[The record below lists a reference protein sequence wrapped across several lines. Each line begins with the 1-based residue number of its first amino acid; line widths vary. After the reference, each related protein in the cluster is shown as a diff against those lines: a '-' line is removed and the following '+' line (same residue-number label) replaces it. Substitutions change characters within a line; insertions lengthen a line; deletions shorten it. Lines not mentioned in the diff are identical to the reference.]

1 MYANE
6 SDEIL
11 VNKFRSGDNKCFDAI
26 LLKYQ
31 QRVFSYILKMVKDQD
46 LTNDIFQE
54 VFIKVITSLKKDHYN
69 HEGKLLSWILRIAH
83 NQVIDHFRKDSKMP
97 IAGRSPSLKDDFNI
111 FDLLDL
117 KEDSVE
123 DIMVSKQIMEDVRL
137 LVDELPEEQME
148 VVRMRYFL
156 QMSFKD
162 IADNTG
168 VSINTSLGRMRY
180 ALINLRKLI
189 EDKKLILTNS

>member
-11 VNKFRSGDNKCFDAI
+11 VNKFRSGDNKSFDAI

-31 QRVFSYILKMVKDQD
+31 QRVFSYIFKMVKDQD

-97 IAGRSPSLKDDFNI
+97 IGKMDYLRNI
-111 FDLLDL
+111 
-117 KEDSVE
+117 
-123 DIMVSKQIMEDVRL
+123 M
-137 LVDELPEEQME
+137 
-148 VVRMRYFL
+148 
-156 QMSFKD
+156 
-162 IADNTG
+162 
-168 VSINTSLGRMRY
+168 
-180 ALINLRKLI
+180 
-189 EDKKLILTNS
+189 

>member
-11 VNKFRSGDNKCFDAI
+11 VNKFRSGDNKSFDAI

-31 QRVFSYILKMVKDQD
+31 QRVFSYIFKMVKDQD

-97 IAGRSPSLKDDFNI
+97 GALQTWIFETPTGSIRSSEEIRCRTQECGPAKPGGFMEETRCPAEKYLDEDHG
-111 FDLLDL
+111 DLCSHD
-117 KEDSVE
+117 
-123 DIMVSKQIMEDVRL
+123 RN
-137 LVDELPEEQME
+137 
-148 VVRMRYFL
+148 Y
-156 QMSFKD
+156 
-162 IADNTG
+162 G
-168 VSINTSLGRMRY
+168 
-180 ALINLRKLI
+180 
-189 EDKKLILTNS
+189 

>member
-11 VNKFRSGDNKCFDAI
+11 VNKFRSGDNKSFDAI

-83 NQVIDHFRKDSKMP
+83 NQVIDHFIKDSKMP
-97 IAGRSPSLKDDFNI
+97 IAVK
-111 FDLLDL
+111 
-117 KEDSVE
+117 
-123 DIMVSKQIMEDVRL
+123 
-137 LVDELPEEQME
+137 
-148 VVRMRYFL
+148 
-156 QMSFKD
+156 
-162 IADNTG
+162 NT
-168 VSINTSLGRMRY
+168 TF
-180 ALINLRKLI
+180 INLPSWFKEGLI
-189 EDKKLILTNS
+189 DYLAHDG